1 MARSSKETK
10 RGPLIRAAGGV
21 LWRADGGSPALAV
34 VHRPKH
40 RDWSL
45 PKGKLEPGESFAE
58 AALREVAEET
68 GCRAELGD
76 FAGYALYE
84 VKGREKLA
92 LFWNM
97 SLIDDLG
104 FTPTGEIDDVAWL
117 VPAAALGRLSHQL
130 ERGILRG
137 VLAARAIEARHGWAR
152 PRSTAGRLLAL

>member
-1 MARSSKETK
+1 MAGSSKKTAG
-10 RGPLIRAAGGV
+10 GPLIRAAGGI
-21 LWRADGGSPALAV
+21 LWRAGDGGPALAV

-45 PKGKLEPGESFAE
+45 PKGKLEPGESFPD

-68 GCRAELGD
+68 GCRAELGA

-84 VKGREKLA
+84 TRGREKLV

-97 SLIDDLG
+97 RLVDDPG
-104 FTPTGEIDDVAWL
+104 FTATGEIDDLAWL
-117 VPAAALGRLSHQL
+117 SPAAALGRLSHPL

-137 VLAARAIEARHGWAR
+137 VLAARAIDARHGWAR
-152 PRSTAGRLLAL
+152 PGSTPGRLLAL